1 MIMNNKYSFLTFVL
15 LSAVLALSACRS
27 AKEVVYLQDIQ
38 TEDMQKILN
47 YQDIKIKPGDL
58 LSIFVSHKEPQ
69 LSALFN
75 PQGATMTE
83 FGQTV
88 AGYTVDLEGN
98 IDFPIIGRIKVA
110 GLTRSQL
117 SSMIKNR
124 LDEDGLLKDAVVLS
138 DDDIS
143 KTNVSLGSTVTLRD
157 EETKEETEY
166 SIVNANEEDIFEN
179 RLSVDSP
186 VGKAIIGKKKGASVT
201 VTTPAGAF
209 KYKIVKIGK

>member
-1 MIMNNKYSFLTFVL
+1 MAEENSKVFTSEGFQRLQDE
-15 LSAVLALSACRS
+15 LSYLKTTKTAEITERLAEARAQGDLSENS
-27 AKEVVYLQDIQ
+27 EYDDAKEAQAKN
-38 TEDMQKILN
+38 E
-47 YQDIKIKPGDL
+47 
-58 LSIFVSHKEPQ
+58 
-69 LSALFN
+69 A
-75 PQGATMTE
+75 
-83 FGQTV
+83 
-88 AGYTVDLEGN
+88 
-98 IDFPIIGRIKVA
+98 RIKEIE
-110 GLTRSQL
+110 S
-117 SSMIKNR
+117 
-124 LDEDGLLKDAVVLS
+124 LLKDAVVLS

>member
-1 MIMNNKYSFLTFVL
+1 MADKKVMLTEDGYNKLVEKLNYLKSVRRIEVAERLKAAIAL
-15 LSAVLALSACRS
+15 GDLSENSEYDD
-27 AKEVVYLQDIQ
+27 AKEAQAKN
-38 TEDMQKILN
+38 E
-47 YQDIKIKPGDL
+47 
-58 LSIFVSHKEPQ
+58 
-69 LSALFN
+69 A
-75 PQGATMTE
+75 
-83 FGQTV
+83 
-88 AGYTVDLEGN
+88 
-98 IDFPIIGRIKVA
+98 RIKEIEA
-110 GLTRSQL
+110 
-117 SSMIKNR
+117 
-124 LDEDGLLKDAVVLS
+124 LLKDAVVLS